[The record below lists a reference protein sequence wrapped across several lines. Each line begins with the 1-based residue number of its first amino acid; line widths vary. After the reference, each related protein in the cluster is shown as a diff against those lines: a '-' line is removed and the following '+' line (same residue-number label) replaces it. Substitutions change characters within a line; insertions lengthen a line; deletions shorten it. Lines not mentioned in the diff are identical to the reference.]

1 MTEATHSLSR
11 WSLAI
16 HGGAGAMS
24 PEIMDEAMAADYRA
38 ALAQALDAGTAVLRA
53 GGTAIDAVTAA
64 VCALED
70 DPHFNAGRGAV
81 FTYHE
86 TNELDAAIMD
96 GRTRAAGSVCAV
108 TRTRN
113 PVRLARTV
121 MEQGPHVFLAGSGA
135 EEFARD
141 HGMEEVDPAWFA
153 TDERRLQLHEFKAR
167 KDGWFDADLK
177 FGTVGAVA
185 CDAQGNLAAAT
196 STGGLTGKR
205 WNRIGDSPV
214 IGAGTYADN
223 RACAVS
229 CTGTGEVFIR
239 VGVGHEIAAR
249 VRLAGESLA
258 EATQAV
264 LGEVGVLGGVGGII
278 AVDAQGNLT
287 HAFNTKGLYRG
298 FADHT
303 GRAEVAIFTDE

>member
-1 MTEATHSLSR
+1 VLR
-11 WSLAI
+11 D
-16 HGGAGAMS
+16 GGS
-24 PEIMDEAMAADYRA
+24 
-38 ALAQALDAGTAVLRA
+38 ALDAVS
-53 GGTAIDAVTAA
+53 AA

-96 GRTRAAGSVCAV
+96 GRTRAAGAVCAV

-141 HGMEEVDPAWFA
+141 HGMEEVDPPGSPPRNAA
-153 TDERRLQLHEFKAR
+153 ASCTSSRRAR
-167 KDGWFDADLK
+167 TAGSMPIS

-205 WNRIGDSPV
+205 WNRIGD
-214 IGAGTYADN
+214 
-223 RACAVS
+223 R
-229 CTGTGEVFIR
+229 R
-239 VGVGHEIAAR
+239 
-249 VRLAGESLA
+249 
-258 EATQAV
+258 
-264 LGEVGVLGGVGGII
+264 
-278 AVDAQGNLT
+278 
-287 HAFNTKGLYRG
+287 
-298 FADHT
+298 
-303 GRAEVAIFTDE
+303 

>member
-1 MTEATHSLSR
+1 MTETTDTAAR

-16 HGGAGAMS
+16 HGGAGAMT
-24 PEIMDEAMAADYRA
+24 PEIMDAAMAADYEA
-38 ALAQALDAGTAVLRA
+38 ALATALEAGAAVLRDGGSALDAVS
-53 GGTAIDAVTAA
+53 AA
-64 VCALED
+64 VSALED

-81 FTYHE
+81 FTYHG

-96 GRTRAAGSVCAV
+96 GRNRAAGAVSAV

-113 PVRLARTV
+113 PVQLARVV
-121 MEQGPHVFLAGSGA
+121 MEQGPHVFLAGAGA

-141 HGMEEVDPAWFA
+141 HGVAEVDPAWFA
-153 TDERRLQLHEFKAR
+153 TAERRRQLDEFKSR

-185 CDAQGNLAAAT
+185 RDANGDLAAAT

-239 VGVGHEIAAR
+239 VGVAHEIAAR
-249 VRLAGESLA
+249 MRLAGEDV
-258 EATQAV
+258 ATATRAV
-264 LGEVGVLGGVGGII
+264 LGDVGHLGGVGGII
-278 AVDAQGNLT
+278 AVDAEGTLT
-287 HAFNTKGLYRG
+287 HAFNTNGLYRG

-303 GRAEVAIFTDE
+303 GRAEVGIFGPA

>member
-1 MTEATHSLSR
+1 
-11 WSLAI
+11 
-16 HGGAGAMS
+16 MS
-24 PEIMDEAMAADYRA
+24 PDFMDAAMAADYEA
-38 ALAQALDAGTAVLRA
+38 PLVQALDAGAAVLRD
-53 GGTAIDAVTAA
+53 GGSALDAVSAA

-96 GRTRAAGSVCAV
+96 GRTRAAGAVCAV

-121 MEQGPHVFLAGSGA
+121 MEQGPHVFLSGSGA

-153 TDERRLQLHEFKAR
+153 TEERRRQLYEFKAR

-239 VGVGHEIAAR
+239 VGVAHEIAAR
-249 VRLAGESLA
+249 VRLSGESVA
-258 EATQAV
+258 DATRAV
-264 LGEVGVLGGVGGII
+264 LGEVGEMGGVGGII
-278 AVDAQGNLT
+278 AVDADGALT

-303 GRAEVAIFTDE
+303 GRAEVAIFGDR